1 MNTKDIQQRLVYKFK
16 TDAIIIVNEKTSQ
29 PILQVPLELLLGICQ
44 FLQKD
49 EHLYFDFLS
58 CLTGIDN
65 GREKGTME
73 IIYHL
78 TSIPY
83 QRSVI
88 LKVIIPRNES
98 NDLPSVPSVSSIWQ
112 TANWHER
119 EIFDLLGIYFENHPD
134 LRRILLP
141 GDWNGY
147 PLRKDYHEQASYH
160 GIKVKY

>member
-16 TDAIIIVNEKTSQ
+16 TDTIIIVNEKTSQ
-29 PILQVPLELLLGICQ
+29 PILQVPLELLLDICR

-49 EHLYFDFLS
+49 EQLYFDFLS

-65 GREKGTME
+65 GPEKGTME

-83 QRSVI
+83 QTNVI
-88 LKVIIPRNES
+88 LKVVIPRKEINH
-98 NDLPSVPSVSSIWQ
+98 LPSVPSVSTVWQ

-119 EIFDLLGIYFENHPD
+119 ETFDLLGIHFENHPD

-141 GDWNGY
+141 KDWEGH
-147 PLRKDYHEQASYH
+147 PLRKDYQEQTSYH

>member
-1 MNTKDIQQRLVYKFK
+1 MNTKDIQQRLIHEFK
-16 TDAIIIVNEKTSQ
+16 TDSIIIVNEKTSQ
-29 PILQVPLELLLGICQ
+29 PILQIPSELLLDLCI

-65 GREKGTME
+65 GPERGTME

-83 QRSVI
+83 QTTVI
-88 LKVIIPRNES
+88 LKVIIPRKDIN
-98 NDLPSVPSVSSIWQ
+98 NLPSVSSVSSVWQ

-119 EIFDLLGIYFENHPD
+119 ETFDLLGIHFKNHPD

-141 GDWNGY
+141 NDWNGY
-147 PLRKDYHEQASYH
+147 PLRSDYQEQTSYH